1 MNDLVEPDK
10 VWIKGADDDY
20 DDLFYDD
27 DDEDDEEGSG
37 AKC

>member
-1 MNDLVEPDK
+1 VNDLVEPDK